1 MVVHPYNHSTWTVVG
16 GSLGFNGHPACL
28 VNSQSMRDSVFALA
42 LCTCL
47 PRASQL
53 GLLTMTHLPRREKKD
68 IRPALDFLSLL
79 QVISRQC
86 CINCTWP
93 WESQEVLMD
102 IGWGRQTEGGSIYAA
117 PGESSFRLCA
127 KLPVL
132 LLEDHPCTVYNHP
145 PPMLV

>member
-28 VNSQSMRDSVFALA
+28 VNSQPMRDPVFALA

-53 GLLTMTHLPRREKKD
+53 GLLTMTYLHRREKKD
-68 IRPALDFLSLL
+68 SRPALGFLSLL

-102 IGWGRQTEGGSIYAA
+102 IGWGKANGRRLHICGPWGVIIQAMCKAA
-117 PGESSFRLCA
+117 STS
-127 KLPVL
+127 
-132 LLEDHPCTVYNHP
+132 T
-145 PPMLV
+145 